1 MEAVA
6 KGAGFQPLSN
16 AKAYDVYRT
25 VEDLK
30 NFKDAKQ
37 NEFATAYMKAFN
49 AKDKERMKDIAR
61 EVNQWNTRMILEK
74 RPEFRIDLNA
84 SVRAREKVKQPPR
97 QMRKMAENIVEA
109 YRQIKTPAFLSRA
122 FRPT

>member
-1 MEAVA
+1 M
-6 KGAGFQPLSN
+6 
-16 AKAYDVYRT
+16 
-25 VEDLK
+25 EDLK

-49 AKDKERMKDIAR
+49 TKDKEGMRDVVR

-74 RPEFRIDLNA
+74 RPEFRIDLKA

-97 QMRKMAENIVEA
+97 QMRGMAKDIVAA
-109 YRQIKTPAFLSRA
+109 YR
-122 FRPT
+122 